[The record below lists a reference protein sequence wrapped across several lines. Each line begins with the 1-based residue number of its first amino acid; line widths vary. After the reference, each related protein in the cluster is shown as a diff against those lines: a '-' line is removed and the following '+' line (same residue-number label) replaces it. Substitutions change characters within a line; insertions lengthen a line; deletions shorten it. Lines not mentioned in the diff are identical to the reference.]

1 MWQDLIIERLIWWIP
16 LVLSITVHE
25 WAHAASA
32 SWLGDDTAR
41 LLGRNT
47 LNPLAHIDPVGTVL
61 LPLLGIPFG
70 WAEPVP
76 INPIRFRR
84 NVSMKLGVLIV
95 AIAGPISNFC
105 LAGLCWLL
113 LKLLVAAQFGDAEIL
128 EGLSNV
134 MALNLLLAFFNLLPI
149 PPLDGSRVVDSL
161 MPAGWRPL
169 WNSFSRFGYVL
180 LLALI
185 LIPQFVTDFNL
196 IHWFLQTP
204 SSHRP

>member
-1 MWQDLIIERLIWWIP
+1 MQDLIIERLIWWIP

-76 INPIRFRR
+76 INPTRFRR

-105 LAGLCWLL
+105 LAGACWILSWLL
-113 LKLLVAAQFGDAEIL
+113 SISQFTNADVL

-134 MALNLLLAFFNLLPI
+134 LALNLVLAFFNLLPI

-161 MPAGWRPL
+161 MPNHLRPL
-169 WNSFSRFGYVL
+169 WNSFSRFGFVL

-185 LIPQFVTDFNL
+185 LIPQFMSGFHL
-196 IHWFLQTP
+196 IQWLMQA
-204 SSHRP
+204 SSAVLP